1 MRIISIVCVN
11 SNRAIGY
18 NNNLIYNIPSEFK
31 LFKKNTTSTHPEKKH
46 AVIMGRKTFESIGCK
61 PLPNRLNFVVSANAV
76 NLTSMYRFSNLKFF
90 KSIEESLEYVY
101 KNEKTFQDLFVCG
114 GYGIYKYFT
123 DNNLVDFYY
132 ISKIT
137 RPINNIGDSFF
148 PEINTDDKEYL
159 SIYNE
164 TFTDQPAKFNVTGE
178 DTTVDYTFDIFYN
191 LSKRN
196 TSLTNTIK
204 HTILEKLPYYS
215 KTLLPHPETQYLD
228 ILNDVLQWGKPRQSR
243 NALTLS
249 RFGKTMTFDIS
260 NNFPLLT
267 TKKVFWKGVLHELLW
282 FLKADTN
289 ANHLSENGVKIWDG
303 NTTREYLDSI
313 GLDRY
318 NVGECGP
325 IYGFQW
331 RHFNAKYNGCNA
343 DYTDKGIDQLQNI
356 VNLINNDP
364 TSRRMIMSGWN
375 PEQLKEMCLP
385 PCHVS
390 YQFYVRI
397 DTITKEKHLS
407 CSMYQRS
414 GDLFLGVPFN
424 IASTAALTYIIANL
438 TNCKPEKIMITIGD
452 AHIYKEH
459 INAVEEQLK
468 RVPYAFPSLKINGEH
483 SSLESYKY
491 EDFLIEDYK
500 SHPSIKA
507 PMIA

>member
-1 MRIISIVCVN
+1 MRIISIVCIN

-18 NNNLIYNIPSEFK
+18 NNNLIYDIPSEFK

-46 AVIMGRKTFESIGCK
+46 AVLMGRKTFESIGCR
-61 PLPNRLNFVVSANAV
+61 PLPNRLNLIVSQNAS
-76 NLTSMYRFSNLKFF
+76 NLKSMYRYSNLQFF
-90 KSIEESLEYVY
+90 STIEESLEYA
-101 KNEKTFQDLFVCG
+101 KNNTNLFMDLFVCG
-114 GYGIYKYFT
+114 GYGIYKYFN
-123 DNNLVDFYY
+123 DNNLVDLYY

-137 RPINNIGDSFF
+137 KPVNNVGNSFF
-148 PEINTDDKEYL
+148 PDLDTSDKQYL
-159 SIYNE
+159 SVYSE
-164 TFTDQPAKFNVTGE
+164 SFKDQSATFNVTGE
-178 DTTVDYTFDIFYN
+178 KVLVDYTFDIFYN
-191 LSKRN
+191 LSKRD
-196 TSLTNTIK
+196 SQLTNTIR
-204 HTILEKLPYYS
+204 HTILDKLPYYS
-215 KTLLPHPETQYLD
+215 KTILPHPETQYLD
-228 ILNDVLQWGKPRQSR
+228 ILDDVLQWGKPRQSR
-243 NALTLS
+243 NATTLS
-249 RFGKTMTFDIS
+249 KFGKTMTFDIS
-260 NNFPLLT
+260 KNFPLLT

-289 ANHLSENGVKIWDG
+289 ATNLSEKGVRIWDG

-313 GLDRY
+313 GLNHY

-331 RHFNAKYNGCNA
+331 RHFNAKYEGCKA
-343 DYTDKGIDQLQNI
+343 SYTNKGVDQLKNI
-356 VNLINNDP
+356 IDLINNDP

-397 DTITKEKHLS
+397 DTQTKEKHLS

-424 IASTAALTYIIANL
+424 IASTAALTYIVANL
-438 TNCKPEKIMITIGD
+438 TDCKPEKIMITIGD

-459 INAVEEQLK
+459 INAVNEQLK
-468 RVPYAFPSLKINGEH
+468 RVPYDFPTLTINGKH
-483 SSLESYKY
+483 DSIESYEYSDFVIDNY
-491 EDFLIEDYK
+491 E
-500 SHPSIKA
+500 SHPAIKA